1 MKAILQ
7 NLFYRNVCRNRL
19 RFCDCF
25 ILAHTAVIN
34 SHAASCVLFKKFGI
48 VRDYDNEF
56 ILAHLFQK
64 RRDFF
69 ARLHVEITRGFVR
82 KNNGRIFCESACND
96 SPREKV
102 ANFLGKAMR
111 ADD

>member
-1 MKAILQ
+1 M
-7 NLFYRNVCRNRL
+7 
-19 RFCDCF
+19 
-25 ILAHTAVIN
+25 
-34 SHAASCVLFKKFGI
+34 FKKFGI

-69 ARLHVEITRGFVR
+69 ARLDVEITRGFVR

-96 SPREKV
+96 SPLLFSARKFASALVYLLCEPY
-102 ANFLGKAMR
+102 AIY
-111 ADD
+111 